1 MMNILMA
8 CAGGMSSSIVAQ
20 GLAQEAKKHGI
31 DAYVEATHIG
41 KIKEKMAE
49 RDWVC
54 ILLAP
59 QVRYHHAVVEKE
71 INNVIPVL
79 DIEGLEYT
87 PMGVSQLFDK
97 IQKAVEKK

>member
-1 MMNILMA
+1 MDILMA

-20 GLAQEAKKHGI
+20 GLAQEAKKHGV

-41 KIKEKMAE
+41 KIKEKMTE
-49 RDWVC
+49 KKWVC

-59 QVRYHHAVVEKE
+59 QVRYHHAIVEKE
-71 INNVIPVL
+71 IENVIPVL

-87 PMGVSQLFDK
+87 PMGAQQLFNK
-97 IQKAVEKK
+97 IQKAIEKK

>member
-1 MMNILMA
+1 MNILMS

-20 GLAQEAKKHGI
+20 GLTDEAKKYGEEF
-31 DAYVEATHIG
+31 YVEATHIG
-41 KIKEKMAE
+41 KIKEKMKE
-49 RDWVC
+49 REWAC

-71 INNVIPVL
+71 IENIIPVL

-87 PMGVSQLFDK
+87 PMGANQLYQK
-97 IQKAVEKK
+97 IKKAVKK